1 MASEQVWLNEPPRW
15 SVDGETITMHTGAR
29 TDFWCRTMQDILSA
43 EDWAARALEPPL
55 YVVDNGHFLY
65 ETVSGDFTASGF
77 ASGDYNAQYDQVGL
91 FLRDDADNWLKAS
104 VEVIYGSWSPDYHLS
119 NPAHVFGVTL
129 TTNGWSAWAPLPESP
144 ANPPGVW
151 VRVHRQGST
160 YLVDYSEDGERFDL
174 VNMFSMPGVDEIMVG
189 VYATSPTGFGFDA
202 RIDHYSLVRNGT

>member
-1 MASEQVWLNEPPRW
+1 M
-15 SVDGETITMHTGAR
+15 
-29 TDFWCRTMQDILSA
+29 
-43 EDWAARALEPPL
+43 
-55 YVVDNGHFLY
+55 VDNGHFLY

-160 YLVDYSEDGERFDL
+160 YLGGGSAEVVRSGVFRVL
-174 VNMFSMPGVDEIMVG
+174 VIGNRVG
-189 VYATSPTGFGFDA
+189 GLLSPASG
-202 RIDHYSLVRNGT
+202 YL